1 MKQKLIV
8 IMAALALLAFA
19 AACEVDQ
26 SDAIK
31 EEAVNYFA
39 RNYPEKSAPWT
50 VCAVGL
56 FTEEIE
62 TESDVQLF
70 NEYDEYKMFTLTTI
84 EETCDSAVAQS
95 DS

>member
-8 IMAALALLAFA
+8 VTAALALLAFA

-26 SDAIK
+26 SDAIR

-39 RNYPEKSAPWT
+39 RNYPEKSVPWT
-50 VCAVGL
+50 VCAVSL
-56 FTEEIE
+56 FTEEIK

-70 NEYDEYKMFTLTTI
+70 NEYDEYKMLTLTTI
-84 EETCDSAVAQS
+84 EEACNSAAAQS
-95 DS
+95 AS